1 MYNEL
6 NGTVTKLNEKLKNLV
21 VTLAFKGMNWKIK
34 IMQGDREGANENIH
48 DIEKIL
54 EQMKLYLSSFTIH

>member
-1 MYNEL
+1 MYNEW
-6 NGTVTKLNEKLKNLV
+6 NGTVTKLNERLKNLV

-34 IMQGDREGANENIH
+34 IMKGDREGANKNIH